1 MFTHAQELSDR
12 PLTDR
17 WQSLIH
23 VYMTSQ
29 VHALLHF
36 GYTPDDQGL
45 RSFIVEYDALSRDK
59 LSDDGKSL
67 FELTRKRWNAMV
79 RRAFNVDL
87 DVQELPVEQARQLSS
102 ILSLKMQSDEFM
114 ETIDKA
120 MVGTRAAAEGFMIVR
135 RRIYDRAPG

>member
-1 MFTHAQELSDR
+1 
-12 PLTDR
+12 
-17 WQSLIH
+17 
-23 VYMTSQ
+23 MTSQ

-45 RSFIVEYDALSRDK
+45 RSFIVDYDALSRDK
-59 LSDDGKSL
+59 LSEDGKSL

-79 RRAFNVDL
+79 RRAFDVDL

-120 MVGTRAAAEGFMIVR
+120 MVGRVIGLRRGDSAHLVDLPLRERQFYLPKFTVR
-135 RRIYDRAPG
+135 LLSPP